1 MRMARAL
8 QGISVLVVEDDL
20 ETRELLALGLEAV
33 GASVRHAESAEAAL
47 EVLESWRPHVILC
60 DIQLPGIDGYKF
72 LELLRANPRLRSIP
86 AAALSG
92 TLGLSRATVPNAT
105 FQKLLSKP
113 SRLPEIVLALAT
125 LAEAGPGPDPA
136 PPAPSS
142 ELQAALKRLNAAT
155 PCRYTSLM
163 LFGEN
168 DTLTSLWTYDRDR
181 PKADPFPIGLPVH
194 ASYCVLVRDAGE
206 LTVIEDARSDPRTA
220 AHPKRTELASYV
232 GAPLFR
238 ADGTMFGTV
247 CCYDEEPRKIPDSTR
262 EALTAAAREVEP
274 WLIEM
279 FVPERTDP
287 VTLPRT

>member
-1 MRMARAL
+1 
-8 QGISVLVVEDDL
+8 VLVVEDDL

-33 GASVRHAESAEAAL
+33 GASVQHAESAEDAL
-47 EVLESWRPHVILC
+47 ALLESWRPHVILC

-92 TLGLSRATVPNAT
+92 TLGLSRDRIPTAT

-125 LAEAGPGPDPA
+125 LAEAEPAPDPA
-136 PPAPSS
+136 QLPTSK
-142 ELQAALKRLNAAT
+142 LRAALERLNAAT
-155 PCRYTSLM
+155 TCRYTSLM

-220 AHPKRTELASYV
+220 THPKRTELASYV

-262 EALTAAAREVEP
+262 EALTVAAREVEP

-279 FVPERTDP
+279 FVPERNA
-287 VTLPRT
+287 